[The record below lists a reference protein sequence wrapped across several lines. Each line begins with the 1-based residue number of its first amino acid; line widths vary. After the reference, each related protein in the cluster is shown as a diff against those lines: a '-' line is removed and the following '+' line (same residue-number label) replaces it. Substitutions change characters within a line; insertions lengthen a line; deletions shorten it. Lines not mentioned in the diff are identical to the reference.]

1 MMLPAVICVLACAL
15 SFLLGC
21 WGAVTWCRRINK
33 CILGQRDDVDR
44 WQREM
49 DAGVSREMQRRLKM
63 RIASKK
69 ALKDTGE
76 NLAIKDDDSI
86 GAVQPSQAQEDTTRR
101 IQPANL
107 PKGTP

>member
-63 RIASKK
+63 RISSKK

-76 NLAIKDDDSI
+76 NLAIKDGQTI
-86 GAVQPSQAQEDTTRR
+86 CGKTKRR
-101 IQPANL
+101 TGLPPAL
-107 PKGTP
+107 KDGVSAPKT